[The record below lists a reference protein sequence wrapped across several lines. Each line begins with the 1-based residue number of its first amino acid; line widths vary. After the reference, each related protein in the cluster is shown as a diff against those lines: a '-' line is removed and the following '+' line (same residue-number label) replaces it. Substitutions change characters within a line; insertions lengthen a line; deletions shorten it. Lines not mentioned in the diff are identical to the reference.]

1 VVAHATDALPACASA
16 VGDPLERSFAG
27 KHAAGDGDILATGL
41 LGQVDSL
48 PQGTVLAHLRQLD
61 QHGKIHSC
69 EHVHIW
75 TVHAGNSQVGRR
87 AGAYAARII
96 QGAKPGD
103 LPIEQASKFTLVLN
117 LKTAKQLGIS
127 VQPTLLSLADEVIE

>member
-1 VVAHATDALPACASA
+1 MTASSEDVHFRAKTGSEGRAVKVTRLTRFSHWRHATNVSPGKTPCRGSASSRSRRLLWSA
-16 VGDPLERSFAG
+16 PRRSFAG
-27 KHAAGDGDILATGL
+27 KHAAGDGDALATGL

-69 EHVHIW
+69 EYVHIW

-87 AGAYAARII
+87 AAEHVR
-96 QGAKPGD
+96 
-103 LPIEQASKFTLVLN
+103 
-117 LKTAKQLGIS
+117 
-127 VQPTLLSLADEVIE
+127 

>member
-1 VVAHATDALPACASA
+1 MLCPLAPALLET
-16 VGDPLERSFAG
+16 PLERPRRSFAG

-75 TVHAGNSQVGRR
+75 TAHAGNSQVRR
-87 AGAYAARII
+87 RTVRTICPSVGT
-96 QGAKPGD
+96 GTPSCN
-103 LPIEQASKFTLVLN
+103 LP
-117 LKTAKQLGIS
+117 
-127 VQPTLLSLADEVIE
+127 LAN